1 MVWTIILIVT
11 LKYVII
17 LLRADNNGEGGTF
30 ALMSLGQS
38 VANALGPVLLVLG
51 VLGASFFYGD
61 AIITP
66 AISVLSAVEGLEVIS
81 PHFEKVVLP
90 LTLVIIV
97 GLFWVQS
104 RGTARVAQ
112 FFGPITLVWFAVLA
126 LGGLVHIAERL
137 PACCYALNPLYG
149 SQLRRSATA

>member
-1 MVWTIILIVT
+1 MVWTVVLIVT

-17 LLRADNNGEGGTF
+17 LLRADHNGEGGTF

-38 VANALGPVLLVLG
+38 VATRSGPVLTVLG

-81 PHFEKVVLP
+81 PHFKKIVLP
-90 LTLVIIV
+90 LTVT
-97 GLFWVQS
+97 
-104 RGTARVAQ
+104 R
-112 FFGPITLVWFAVLA
+112 LA
-126 LGGLVHIAERL
+126 EQLAGEYGVEVERAKVSL
-137 PACCYALNPLYG
+137 PALAQASTADGGPLPKV
-149 SQLRRSATA
+149 